1 MGDEAYNIDGV
12 HMSIVFADH
21 GVLSEGSGSGQK
33 LGVMDASAEACSI
46 IRQYGTVY
54 LRHDDL
60 SMALEYYVQA
70 AASLGGGQLSW
81 MGRGSVDQ
89 QRQRIL
95 MLKQLLAE
103 LLLHDGGIYLLLG
116 PRGAGEGQLGRFLTD
131 WNTRQQFLLEAAR
144 QCQDAGLY
152 DKSIEIQKRIG
163 AFSAA
168 LDTINKCLSEA
179 ICSLSRGRLDG
190 ESRITGLIHSGNEI
204 LETFKYYPEI
214 SPQERSNVMEQQI
227 VLRQLEAIL
236 SIHKLANMG
245 NQLDA
250 LREVAKLPF
259 LPLDPR
265 APDFSSDIF
274 NNLSPH
280 VQACVP
286 DLLKV
291 ALHCLDN
298 VTDTDG
304 SLRALR
310 AKIANFLANN
320 LNRNWPRDLYEKVA
334 RSM

>member
-1 MGDEAYNIDGV
+1 
-12 HMSIVFADH
+12 
-21 GVLSEGSGSGQK
+21 
-33 LGVMDASAEACSI
+33 
-46 IRQYGTVY
+46 
-54 LRHDDL
+54 
-60 SMALEYYVQA
+60 
-70 AASLGGGQLSW
+70 
-81 MGRGSVDQ
+81 
-89 QRQRIL
+89 
-95 MLKQLLAE
+95 
-103 LLLHDGGIYLLLG
+103 
-116 PRGAGEGQLGRFLTD
+116 
-131 WNTRQQFLLEAAR
+131 
-144 QCQDAGLY
+144 
-152 DKSIEIQKRIG
+152 
-163 AFSAA
+163 
-168 LDTINKCLSEA
+168 
-179 ICSLSRGRLDG
+179 
-190 ESRITGLIHSGNEI
+190 
-204 LETFKYYPEI
+204 
-214 SPQERSNVMEQQI
+214 MEQQI

-265 APDFSSDIF
+265 APDFSTDIF